1 MAGVVLATAALAGA
15 PPRIVTHGPR
25 NVSRVALTFDVCPTR
40 PPVELDERIV
50 AALRDARA
58 PATFFVSGRWA
69 RSLPDVVRH
78 LAAEPLFEIGN
89 HTFHHPHLRK
99 LDDEEIRHELV
110 ATQDLLDALTGHAPR
125 WFRPPFGE
133 VDERVAGVAEGVGLT
148 TVQFDVAS
156 GDPAPGVTAA
166 TLVRTVLERAKA
178 GSIVVLHA
186 NHRRFPTADALPA
199 IIAGL
204 RAKGL
209 QLVTVGDL
217 VAPDAVEPA
226 P

>member
-1 MAGVVLATAALAGA
+1 MWGVVLATVTLASA
-15 PPRIVTHGPR
+15 HPRIVMHGPR
-25 NVSRVALTFDVCPTR
+25 DRPRVALTFDVCPTR

-50 AALRDARA
+50 AALLAAHA

-69 RSLPDVVRH
+69 TTLPDVVRR

-89 HTFHHPHLRK
+89 HTFHHPHLTK
-99 LDDEEIRHELV
+99 EPDDEVRHELV
-110 ATQDLLDALTGHAPR
+110 ATQDLLHALSGRTPR

-133 VDERVAGVAEGVGLT
+133 VDERVAGVAAEVGLG

-156 GDPAPGVTAA
+156 GDPASGVTADA
-166 TLVRTVLERAKA
+166 LVRSVLERAKA
-178 GSIVVLHA
+178 GSIIVMHA
-186 NHRRFPTADALPA
+186 NHRRFPTAVALPG

-204 RAKGL
+204 RARGWE
-209 QLVTVGDL
+209 LVTVSDL
-217 VAPDAVEPA
+217 VGLPAVEPA